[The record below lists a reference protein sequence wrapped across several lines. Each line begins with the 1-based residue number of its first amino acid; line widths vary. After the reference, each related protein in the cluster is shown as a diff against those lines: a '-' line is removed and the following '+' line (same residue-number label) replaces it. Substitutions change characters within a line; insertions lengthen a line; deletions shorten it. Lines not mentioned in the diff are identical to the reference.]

1 MRYEYNGQ
9 WYSPN
14 ELSEM
19 SGVKPHTI
27 RDRLRRGYSVS
38 EAVKVLPVRES
49 VKDFAEAS
57 WYKDWLGMSINALY
71 EIYFHWCISM
81 GYEYIEISKQG
92 FSRQLLS
99 LYPNLKIVPTKK
111 GEKCERIIRERS

>member
-1 MRYEYNGQ
+1 MRYEYNRQ
-9 WYSPN
+9 WYTPN

-19 SGVKPHTI
+19 SGIKPHTI
-27 RDRLRRGYSVS
+27 RDRLRRGYSVA

-49 VKDFAEAS
+49 VKEFAEAS
-57 WYKDWLGMSINALY
+57 WFKDWIGMSINALY
-71 EIYFHWCISM
+71 EIYFQWCISM

-99 LYPNLKIVPTKK
+99 LYPNLKIIPTNN